1 MLTLILSKNN
11 EFSNILFN
19 YLLDNSLLTNVNEL
33 YYYNNI
39 PIKFFDNF
47 LDIKDSE
54 LENNEYIVLSSHKS
68 TTQTEDSI
76 SIHFPGNFNTA
87 ELFGENYKLSLANI
101 NYFNKLYHILKNNIN
116 KDLKFWIEVT
126 HHGPSVNKEIMF
138 YEIGPNSKAYNNKD
152 YIKYYLDCL
161 NKCLNITPKYNNY
174 ILIGAPH
181 YIDLE
186 FIERIERKTNLKD
199 ICFSHIIPKYALI
212 EMLNLDDSKLE
223 LILTETINKSQVN
236 KIILNSDYIKSKSR
250 LKAILNNINLKNN
263 IELIIM

>member
-1 MLTLILSKNN
+1 MLVLIMSKNN

-19 YLLDNSLLTNVNEL
+19 YLLDNNLLIDVNGV

-54 LENNEYIVLSSHKS
+54 LEENEYIVLSSHKS
-68 TTQTEDSI
+68 NTQTEDSI
-76 SIHFPGNFNTA
+76 SIHFPGNFNIA
-87 ELFGENYKLSLANI
+87 QLFGEDYKLSLANI
-101 NYFNKLYHILKNNIN
+101 NYFNKLYYILKNNIN
-116 KDLKFWIEVT
+116 LNLKFWIEVT
-126 HHGPSVNKEIMF
+126 HHGPSVNKQIMF
-138 YEIGPNSKAYNNKD
+138 YEIGPNVKAYNNKN

-161 NKCLNITPKYNNY
+161 NKCLLINSIYNNY

-181 YIDLE
+181 YIDIE
-186 FIERIERKTNLKD
+186 FIERIERKTNLKN

-250 LKAILNNINLKNN
+250 LKTILNNINTKNN
-263 IELIIM
+263 IELIII